1 MKKFSKVLDGFGFG
15 SDESA
20 AGSPSATNTGSS
32 QVSVIVVKVVWG
44 VIGARYGRGRFG
56 LTVPVVVVGV

>member
-32 QVSVIVVKVVWG
+32 QVSVSKWLMSFEG
-44 VIGARYGRGRFG
+44 SS
-56 LTVPVVVVGV
+56 VPVVVV